1 MSGIVLLG
9 TGQVARALALRVDAL
24 QRRGRPRLPPLL
36 AVCNSRGR
44 HRPDGGFWVD
54 AVAAQSADQHAPG
67 GDGVPDIPDEAALV
81 VDLTAS
87 DAVAA
92 MHARWLAQGR
102 CVVTANKRGL
112 GEGHA
117 RAKALLAAITR
128 PGQYGDS
135 ATVGAGLGALRRL
148 REFEACGEHV
158 YAVRGVLSGSLAWLF
173 DHYDGTRP
181 FSELV
186 REALALGY
194 TEPDPREDVAGLDI
208 VRKLKILARA
218 AGWVVPDQTV
228 EVDAHLRVASGADA
242 IAALRELDPAFERL
256 YAERPRGHALAVVA
270 SSSPG
275 IHTVGLEW
283 LAPGDALAARAGC
296 DNAIEIRS
304 ERYDER
310 PLVLRGPG
318 AGPALTAAAVVED
331 LYSGVASS
339 SPALWPGRRAG

>member
-36 AVCNSRGR
+36 AVCNSRGG
-44 HRPDGGFWVD
+44 HRPEGGFWVD
-54 AVAAQSADQHAPG
+54 AVAAQSADHHVPG
-67 GDGVPDIPDEAALV
+67 TDGVPDIPDEAALV
-81 VDLTAS
+81 VDVTAS

-92 MHARWLAQGR
+92 THARWLAQGR
-102 CVVTANKRGL
+102 CVVSANKRGL

-135 ATVGAGLGALRRL
+135 ATVGAGLGALGRL
-148 REFEACGEHV
+148 REFRACGEHV
-158 YAVRGVLSGSLAWLF
+158 YAIRGVLSGSLAWLF
-173 DHYDGTRP
+173 DRYDGTRP

-194 TEPDPREDVAGLDI
+194 TEPDPREDVAGLDV

-218 AGWVVPDQTV
+218 AGWVVPDETV
-228 EVDAHLRVASGADA
+228 DVDGHLRVDSGVDPFAD
-242 IAALRELDPAFERL
+242 LRELDPAFERL
-256 YAERPRGHALAVVA
+256 NAERPPGHTLAVVA
-270 SSSPG
+270 RSTPG
-275 IHTVGLEW
+275 IHSVRLEW
-283 LAPGDALAARAGC
+283 LAPGDPLAARAGC

-331 LYSGVASS
+331 IHAGLAASS
-339 SPALWPGRRAG
+339 LAHWPGRRVG